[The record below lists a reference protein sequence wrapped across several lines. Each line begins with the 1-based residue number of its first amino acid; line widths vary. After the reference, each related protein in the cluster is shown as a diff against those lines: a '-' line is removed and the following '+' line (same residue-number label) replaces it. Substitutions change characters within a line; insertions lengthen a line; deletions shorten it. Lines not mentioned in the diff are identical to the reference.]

1 MTFWTSKLGNK
12 FFKAEIE
19 DNEQIFKAQLDQLRR
34 LTHNYSCADCGQ
46 QPTVWASVNLGVF
59 LCMRCA
65 SIHRGIGTHISIP
78 KGCTGTYLWGPD
90 EIERMTCR
98 GNEYCIQIYGGT
110 YDRPSQDDTDETWRQ
125 YIINKYEH
133 EKYVNS
139 FSSPQLVHCSS
150 SDSLSEVQQNT
161 TELKRSQIEGH
172 QLNSSI
178 PAQHDEDFFARYG
191 L

>member
-34 LTHNYSCADCGQ
+34 LPHNYSCADCGQ

-90 EIERMTCR
+90 EIERMSSR
-98 GNEYCIQIYGGT
+98 GNEYCVQIYGGT
-110 YDRPSQDDTDETWRQ
+110 NDRPSQDDSDETWRR
-125 YIINKYEH
+125 YIINKYQH
-133 EKYVNS
+133 EKFVNRS
-139 FSSPQLVHCSS
+139 SSPQLCHCASI
-150 SDSLSEVQQNT
+150 DTLCEVKQNAN
-161 TELKRSQIEGH
+161 ELKGSQIEGF
-172 QLNSSI
+172 QLEAFT
-178 PAQHDEDFFARYG
+178 PAKHDEEFFASYG